1 MISIKPA
8 YLDRET
14 AAGYVSLSVPTMERM
29 IARAEF
35 PAPRQLTNKRVG
47 WLVREL
53 DDWCEGRPTSSN
65 LPVAN
70 CGQRSAQGSGSAS
83 TSGA

>member
-8 YLDRET
+8 YLDREN
-14 AAGYVSLSVPTMERM
+14 AAAYVSLSVPTMERM
-29 IARAEF
+29 IARGEF

-53 DDWCEGRPTSSN
+53 DVWCEERPMSTN
-65 LPVAN
+65 LPVPN
-70 CGQRSAQGSGSAS
+70 CGVRHAVQA
-83 TSGA
+83 

>member
-8 YLDRET
+8 YLDREN

-29 IARAEF
+29 VAKGEF
-35 PAPRQLTNKRVG
+35 PAARQLTNKRVG

-53 DDWCEGRPTSSN
+53 DAWCEDRPMSTN

-70 CGQRSAQGSGSAS
+70 CGLRHAQPAA
-83 TSGA
+83 GAA